1 MSGEPVPYAALL
13 ALQELDMLIDQ
24 ANHRRSSLEAL
35 AELAV
40 LDRRLAELSA
50 ADAEAALAAD
60 GLAQRRDELDAAVA
74 VSSARIAQIAARTE
88 AMVASSYRDQE
99 AMAEEIASLR
109 RRRSELEDAELEVM
123 EELEPLE
130 ARLAASAQE
139 RAEIDRDRVACLG
152 RLAEGERAIDAE
164 LAALALR
171 RSEAATAIPAALLAT
186 YEALRAKLGGV
197 GAAAV
202 LHGSCGG
209 CHLRLPATELE
220 RVRHADATTLVFC
233 EQCGRLLCPQ

>member
-1 MSGEPVPYAALL
+1 VSGEPVPYAALL

-152 RLAEGERAIDAE
+152 RLAEGERAIDADTATR
-164 LAALALR
+164 LSPFMRAR
-171 RSEAATAIPAALLAT
+171 RML
-186 YEALRAKLGGV
+186 V
-197 GAAAV
+197 QGAADRPAPDQNFSVVRRLANEAPAV
-202 LHGSCGG
+202 NRFVDEVAAFV
-209 CHLRLPATELE
+209 LRES
-220 RVRHADATTLVFC
+220 
-233 EQCGRLLCPQ
+233 GRAHS